1 MYAFIANM
9 FYSHDMDPHDNDNM
23 DSRDNMNNLPTTWNI
38 NDKSDSL
45 SISSDGL
52 EVKYTG
58 ENN

>member
-1 MYAFIANM
+1 
-9 FYSHDMDPHDNDNM
+9 MDPHDNGNM
-23 DSRDNMNNLPTTWNI
+23 DSRDNMNDLPTTWNI

>member
-1 MYAFIANM
+1 MY
-9 FYSHDMDPHDNDNM
+9 YSRDMDPHDNDNM
-23 DSRDNMNNLPTTWNI
+23 DSRDNMNDLPTIWNI

>member
-1 MYAFIANM
+1 MNC
-9 FYSHDMDPHDNDNM
+9 SHDMDPHDNDKIG
-23 DSRDNMNNLPTTWNI
+23 SRDDMVNLPTTLNINI
-38 NDKSDSL
+38 NDKS